1 MESPYTDDILEITLT
16 KNIDEERRQQEEY
29 LEKERAAKKLLKEAL
44 QKAKAASEAK
54 SDFLSK
60 MSHDIRT
67 PLNAIMGMT
76 TLAKAHIAE
85 PEKIEGT
92 LRTLKHPGSHLL
104 GLINDVLDVSRI
116 ESGKTEPQEQEFEL
130 EDMVESVTAMLRT
143 VLGKRRQQ
151 LSVEIEDGIHM
162 SVVGDQQRI
171 RQILVNLLDNAS
183 KYTKEGGSIRLSLE
197 ELKKDQRDVGTYQFT
212 VEDNG
217 IGICPEDIA
226 RIFEP
231 FCRVADSR
239 ISKEPGTGLGLTIV
253 QNLVQMMNG
262 EIRVASEPGKGSRF
276 TVILY
281 LTKSSGKHKAQTSVK
296 IEPDEAFAGMKVL
309 LVDDNELNQ
318 VIAKEMLEMLGAD
331 VEVAVNGQ
339 QAVEMIERNP
349 EFYYELVFMDI
360 QMPDMDGKRGDE
372 D

>member
-1 MESPYTDDILEITLT
+1 M
-16 KNIDEERRQQEEY
+16 
-29 LEKERAAKKLLKEAL
+29 
-44 QKAKAASEAK
+44 
-54 SDFLSK
+54 
-60 MSHDIRT
+60 
-67 PLNAIMGMT
+67 
-76 TLAKAHIAE
+76 
-85 PEKIEGT
+85 
-92 LRTLKHPGSHLL
+92 
-104 GLINDVLDVSRI
+104 LDVSRI

-262 EIRVASEPGKGSRF
+262 EIRVESEPGKGSRF

-281 LTKSSGKHKAQTSVK
+281 LTKA
-296 IEPDEAFAGMKVL
+296 AGSIRHRL
-309 LVDDNELNQ
+309 
-318 VIAKEMLEMLGAD
+318 
-331 VEVAVNGQ
+331 
-339 QAVEMIERNP
+339 R
-349 EFYYELVFMDI
+349 
-360 QMPDMDGKRGDE
+360 
-372 D
+372 